1 MHIPDNYLS
10 PSTCIVLALVS
21 IPVLKISMN
30 KAKEELGMK
39 KMSSIAVYSAFSFI
53 IMMFNIPLPGGTSG
67 HAVGSAL
74 TALLM
79 GPWVSVI
86 STSIALII
94 QAIFFGDG
102 GIISLGANIFN
113 MAILMPFTAYYTN
126 RVLKNF
132 IKKDKFNAFISGY
145 ISLNLAALFTAIEFG
160 VQPLLFKDSLGLP
173 LYCPYPLS
181 ISIPAMM
188 IPHLLMVGIV
198 EGVFT
203 MGVLSFLLK
212 TAPNSVVK
220 TSKLKANPLYILL
233 GSLTIF
239 TPLGLL
245 SKGTAWGEWGKEEIL
260 NMLGYIPKGMN
271 KSTSI
276 NAIMSDYSIKNLSET
291 TGYLLSGIIGI
302 ILVFLFFI
310 LLKYI
315 KLAIQ
320 NKNKGSV
327 D

>member
-10 PSTCIVLALVS
+10 PSTCIALALVS

-126 RVLKNF
+126 RILKNF

-188 IPHLLMVGIV
+188 IPHLLVVGIV

-212 TAPNSVVK
+212 TTPNSVVK
-220 TSKLKANPLYILL
+220 TSKLKVNLLYILL
-233 GSLTIF
+233 GSLTSF

-245 SKGTAWGEWGKEEIL
+245 AKGTAWGEWGKEEIL

>member
-30 KAKEELGMK
+30 KAKEKLGMK

-113 MAILMPFTAYYTN
+113 IFYGRKY
-126 RVLKNF
+126 
-132 IKKDKFNAFISGY
+132 
-145 ISLNLAALFTAIEFG
+145 
-160 VQPLLFKDSLGLP
+160 
-173 LYCPYPLS
+173 
-181 ISIPAMM
+181 
-188 IPHLLMVGIV
+188 
-198 EGVFT
+198 
-203 MGVLSFLLK
+203 VLSES
-212 TAPNSVVK
+212 N
-220 TSKLKANPLYILL
+220 
-233 GSLTIF
+233 
-239 TPLGLL
+239 
-245 SKGTAWGEWGKEEIL
+245 
-260 NMLGYIPKGMN
+260 
-271 KSTSI
+271 
-276 NAIMSDYSIKNLSET
+276 
-291 TGYLLSGIIGI
+291 
-302 ILVFLFFI
+302 
-310 LLKYI
+310 
-315 KLAIQ
+315 
-320 NKNKGSV
+320 
-327 D
+327 

>member
-74 TALLM
+74 TTLIM

-102 GIISLGANIFN
+102 GIISLGANVFN

-126 RVLKNF
+126 RILKNF

-188 IPHLLMVGIV
+188 IPHLLVVGIV

-212 TAPNSVVK
+212 TTPNSVVK
-220 TSKLKANPLYILL
+220 TSKLKVNLLYILL
-233 GSLTIF
+233 GSLTSF

-245 SKGTAWGEWGKEEIL
+245 AKGTAWGEWGKEEIL

-276 NAIMSDYSIKNLSET
+276 NAIMSDYSIKNLSELM
-291 TGYLLSGIIGI
+291 GYLLSGIIGI

>member
-1 MHIPDNYLS
+1 
-10 PSTCIVLALVS
+10 
-21 IPVLKISMN
+21 
-30 KAKEELGMK
+30 
-39 KMSSIAVYSAFSFI
+39 
-53 IMMFNIPLPGGTSG
+53 
-67 HAVGSAL
+67 
-74 TALLM
+74 
-79 GPWVSVI
+79 VI

-188 IPHLLMVGIV
+188 IPHLLVVGIV
-198 EGVFT
+198 EGIFT

>member
-188 IPHLLMVGIV
+188 IPHLLVVGIV

-212 TAPNSVVK
+212 TSPNSVVK

>member
-10 PSTCIVLALVS
+10 PSTCIILALVS
-21 IPVLKISMN
+21 IPVLKMSLN

-74 TALLM
+74 TALIM

-113 MAILMPFTAYYTN
+113 MAILMPFTAYYTD
-126 RVLKNF
+126 RILKNF
-132 IKKDKFNAFISGY
+132 VKKDKFNAFISGY
-145 ISLNLAALFTAIEFG
+145 VSLNLAALFTAIEFG

-188 IPHLLMVGIV
+188 IPHLLVVGIV
-198 EGVFT
+198 EGIFT

-220 TSKLKANPLYILL
+220 TSKLKVNPLYILL
-233 GSLTIF
+233 GSITVF

-245 SKGTAWGEWGKEEIL
+245 AKGTAWGEWGKEDIL
-260 NMLGYIPKGMN
+260 KMLGYIPKGMN
-271 KSTSI
+271 KNTSI
-276 NAIMSDYSIKNLSET
+276 NAIMTDYSIKNLSEIM
-291 TGYLLSGIIGI
+291 GYFLSGIIGI
-302 ILVFLFFI
+302 ILVFSFFI

-315 KLAIQ
+315 KLVIQ

>member
-10 PSTCIVLALVS
+10 PSTCIALALVS

-74 TALLM
+74 TALIM

-126 RVLKNF
+126 RILKNF

-188 IPHLLMVGIV
+188 IPHLLVVGIV

-212 TAPNSVVK
+212 TTPNSVVK
-220 TSKLKANPLYILL
+220 TSKLKVNLLYILL
-233 GSLTIF
+233 GSLTSF

-245 SKGTAWGEWGKEEIL
+245 AKGTAWGEWGKEEIL

>member
-74 TALLM
+74 TALIM

-126 RVLKNF
+126 RILKNF

-188 IPHLLMVGIV
+188 IPHLLVVGIV

-239 TPLGLL
+239 TPSGLL
-245 SKGTAWGEWGKEEIL
+245 TKGTAWGEWGKEEIL
-260 NMLGYIPKGMN
+260 NMIGYIPKGMN
-271 KSTSI
+271 KNTNI
-276 NAIMSDYSIKNLSET
+276 NAIMSDYSIKNLSEVM
-291 TGYLLSGIIGI
+291 GYLLSGIIGI
-302 ILVFLFFI
+302 ILVFSFFI

>member
-21 IPVLKISMN
+21 IPVVKMSMN
-30 KAKEELGMK
+30 KAKEQLGMK

-74 TALLM
+74 TALIM

-102 GIISLGANIFN
+102 GIISLGANVFN

-126 RVLKNF
+126 RILKNF

-188 IPHLLMVGIV
+188 IPHLLVVGIV

-245 SKGTAWGEWGKEEIL
+245 AKGTAWGEWGKEELL

>member
-21 IPVLKISMN
+21 IPVVKMSMN
-30 KAKEELGMK
+30 KAKEKLGMK

-74 TALLM
+74 TALIM

-102 GIISLGANIFN
+102 GIVSLGANVFN

-160 VQPLLFKDSLGLP
+160 IQPLLFKDSLGLP

-188 IPHLLMVGIV
+188 IPHLLVVGIV

-320 NKNKGSV
+320 SKNKGSV

>member
-74 TALLM
+74 TTLIM

-188 IPHLLMVGIV
+188 IPHLLVVGIV

-220 TSKLKANPLYILL
+220 ISKLKVNPLYILL

-276 NAIMSDYSIKNLSET
+276 NAIMSDYSIKNLSELM
-291 TGYLLSGIIGI
+291 GYLLSGIIGI
-302 ILVFLFFI
+302 ILVFSFFI

-320 NKNKGSV
+320 SKNKGSV

>member
-21 IPVLKISMN
+21 IPVVKMSMN
-30 KAKEELGMK
+30 KAKEQLGMK

-74 TALLM
+74 TALIM

-102 GIISLGANIFN
+102 GIISLGANVFN

-126 RVLKNF
+126 RILKNF

-188 IPHLLMVGIV
+188 IPHLLVVGVV
-198 EGVFT
+198 EGIFT
-203 MGVLSFLLK
+203 LGVLSFLLK

-245 SKGTAWGEWGKEEIL
+245 TKGTAWGEWGKEEIL